1 MENKI
6 CPKTS
11 KCPLFMGESISIKD
25 SVDIYKRIYCNNG
38 LQGRKDCKRYQVS
51 DMYGKPN
58 DDLLPNDPRNVNEI
72 IQELIDK
79 ENENKE

>member
-6 CPKTS
+6 CEKAA
-11 KCPLFMGESISIKD
+11 KCPLFKGESISIKD
-25 SVDIYKRIYCNNG
+25 SVEIFKRLYCHNG

-51 DMYGKPN
+51 EMYGKPD
-58 DDLLPNDPRNVNEI
+58 DDLLPNDPRDVNEI

-79 ENENKE
+79 KG